1 MLMEEQTTQN
11 VEQPGVGRKW
21 VVRSV
26 IALLVLGLMVGGYG
40 LGYAQGKSGFV
51 FEPTSFKIVNQKDQ
65 PVTVDYG
72 LLWDAIAKLKANHI
86 DKPTNDQKILY
97 GAVKGA
103 VQSVGDPYTEFFTPE
118 ELQSFKTDLSG
129 SFDGIGAEIGKDDGN
144 IVIIAPLD
152 DSPAKAAGLLPKD
165 IILKVDG
172 IEVNDWSVEEAV
184 SHIRGKKGT
193 TVVLSIYRQGRNEPF
208 QVSIKRDQIIVKSV
222 KWEVKT
228 ANGTRDQKKI
238 GYVSVSRFG
247 EDTETL
253 FSTAVQELRAQG
265 VAGMVLDLRSDP
277 GGYLETAVELG
288 SYWIPKDKLIVKEA
302 HSTGKDIDYNSKGY
316 GRLAGIPTVT
326 LINSGSA
333 SASEILAGALHDYKL
348 TTLVG
353 EKSYGKGSVQTI
365 LDLAGGSGLKV
376 TIAKWITP
384 NGKNISK
391 EGIAPDVEV
400 KLTEDDVKNKKDPQL
415 ERALQ
420 EFVK

>member
-1 MLMEEQTTQN
+1 MEEQTTQN
-11 VEQPGVGRKW
+11 AEQRGVGRKW

-26 IALLVLGLMVGGYG
+26 ISFLVLGLVIGGYG

-51 FEPTSFKIVNQKDQ
+51 FEPTSFKVINQKDQ

-72 LLWDAIAKLKANHI
+72 LLWDVIAKLKANHI
-86 DKPTNDQKILY
+86 EKPSNDQKILY

-103 VQSVGDPYTEFFTPE
+103 VQSVGDPYTEYFTPE
-118 ELQSFKTDLSG
+118 ELQSFKSDLSG

-152 DSPAKAAGLLPKD
+152 ASPAKAAGLLPKD
-165 IILKVDG
+165 IIVKVDG
-172 IEVNDWSVEEAV
+172 TEVNGWSVEETV
-184 SHIRGKKGT
+184 RRIRGKKGT
-193 TVVLSIYRQGRNEPF
+193 TVVLTIYRQGRSDTFDVP
-208 QVSIKRDQIIVKSV
+208 IKRDQIIVKSV
-222 KWEVKT
+222 KWEVKN

-238 GYVSVSRFG
+238 GYISVSRFG

-265 VAGMVLDLRSDP
+265 VAGIILDLRSDP

-288 SYWIPKDKLIVKEA
+288 SYWIPKGKLVVKEA
-302 HSTGKDIDYNSKGY
+302 LTGGKDNDYNSKGY
-316 GRLAGIPTVT
+316 GRLADLPTVT
-326 LINSGSA
+326 LINGGSA

-365 LDLAGGSGLKV
+365 LDTAGGGGLKV
-376 TIAKWITP
+376 TVAKWITP

-400 KLTEDDVKNKKDPQL
+400 KLTEEDVTGQKDPQL

>member
-1 MLMEEQTTQN
+1 M
-11 VEQPGVGRKW
+11 GRKW

-26 IALLVLGLMVGGYG
+26 ISFLVLGLVIGGYG

-51 FEPTSFKIVNQKDQ
+51 FEPTSFKVINQKDQ

-72 LLWDAIAKLKANHI
+72 LLWDVIAKLKANHI
-86 DKPTNDQKILY
+86 EKPSNDQKILY

-103 VQSVGDPYTEFFTPE
+103 VQSVGDPYTEYFTPE
-118 ELQSFKTDLSG
+118 ELQSFKSDLSG

-152 DSPAKAAGLLPKD
+152 ASPAKAAGLLPKD
-165 IILKVDG
+165 IIVKVDG
-172 IEVNDWSVEEAV
+172 AEVNGWSVEETV
-184 SHIRGKKGT
+184 RRIRGKKGT
-193 TVVLSIYRQGRNEPF
+193 MVVLTIYRQGRSDTFEVP
-208 QVSIKRDQIIVKSV
+208 IKRDQIIVKSV
-222 KWEVKT
+222 KWEVKN
-228 ANGTRDQKKI
+228 ANGPRDQKKI
-238 GYVSVSRFG
+238 GYISVSRFG

-265 VAGMVLDLRSDP
+265 VVGIILDLRSDP

-288 SYWIPKDKLIVKEA
+288 SYWIPKGKLVVKEA
-302 HSTGKDIDYNSKGY
+302 QTGGKDNDYNSKGY
-316 GRLAGIPTVT
+316 GRLADLPTVT
-326 LINSGSA
+326 LINGGSA

-353 EKSYGKGSVQTI
+353 EKSYGKGSVQAI
-365 LDLAGGSGLKV
+365 LDTAGGGGLKV
-376 TIAKWITP
+376 TVAKWITP

-391 EGIAPDVEV
+391 EGIAPDIEV
-400 KLTEDDVKNKKDPQL
+400 KLTEEDVKDQKDPQL